1 MFQKIIKILFL
12 SFVLTSSVFAE
23 WKGDL
28 RSSMNPINWV
38 WVNNQVL
45 SAATGEITWDEN
57 VLTTLFGYVR
67 DFIFDLVWIA
77 AIGVFLYFGFK
88 MISAQ
93 WNPEELKK
101 VMIWFLYAV
110 IWLAIIPLSWAL
122 VKLVS
127 SLDF

>member
-12 SFVLTSSVFAE
+12 SLVLTSSAFAG
-23 WKGDL
+23 WTVDL
-28 RSSMNPINWV
+28 RSSMNPNNGV
-38 WVNNQVL
+38 WTSNPVL
-45 SAATGEITWDEN
+45 SQATGLAADDSALMDVFAYI
-57 VLTTLFGYVR
+57 R

-101 VMIWFLYAV
+101 VLIGFLYAV

-122 VKLVS
+122 VRLVS

>member
-1 MFQKIIKILFL
+1 MFQKILKILFL
-12 SFVLTSSVFAE
+12 SCVLAGSVFA
-23 WKGDL
+23 WNPTDL
-28 RSSMNPINWV
+28 RSNMNPTNGV
-38 WVNNQVL
+38 WAGNQVL
-45 SAATGEITWDEN
+45 SQATGQITGDEN

-101 VMIWFLYAV
+101 VLIWFLYAV
-110 IWLAIIPLSWAL
+110 IWLAIIPLSWAM

>member
-1 MFQKIIKILFL
+1 MD
-12 SFVLTSSVFAE
+12 VFAY
-23 WKGDL
+23 
-28 RSSMNPINWV
+28 I
-38 WVNNQVL
+38 
-45 SAATGEITWDEN
+45 
-57 VLTTLFGYVR
+57 R

-77 AIGVFLYFGFK
+77 AIGVFLYFGFN

-101 VMIWFLYAV
+101 VLIGFLYAV

-122 VKLVS
+122 VRLVS